1 MPANRRPQP
10 LHVRCEVATAG
21 GLIRPSERHASRLPR
36 DDGADMRPYCFC
48 LWCRQRDARSARYKR
63 EQPGDGHG
71 RWAAGVAAAALGLLR
86 GGSARFQGAGPKK
99 APHRGTADDV
109 LLQADLYV
117 LQALAQHPGAAGR
130 TLVWDNASSHGAQGT
145 KAAGKVQS
153 VFDRLSSW
161 QWGLG
166 TGEVYLPAPR
176 SPADLNPIETAFA

>member
-1 MPANRRPQP
+1 MANRRPQP

-36 DDGADMRPYCFC
+36 DDGADMRPCFC

-99 APHRGTADDV
+99 PHRGTADDV
-109 LLQADLYV
+109 LQADYV

-130 TLVWDNASSHGAQGT
+130 TVVWDNASSHGAQGT

-153 VFDRLSSW
+153 VFDRLSR

-166 TGEVYLPAPR
+166 GDVYLPPR